1 MINNNPLTT
10 GADSFRE
17 LVSTDNLQVDPKKLF
32 VDKTLFIKDFLDSSG
47 KVLLITRPRRWGK
60 TLALSMLQ
68 HFLSKEVEGF
78 PTKDLFS
85 NLKITQFLS
94 EFKYQKYFGTNP
106 VILVTFK
113 DLEGETF
120 DEIKESIED
129 IISDLYSDHEYILHA
144 LQDESPNFK
153 FGKAN
158 FNKYQNAFIK
168 IMDKKSNLAEL
179 KKSIKLL
186 SELLNKYHHKKVFIL
201 IDEYDNAINGAMNN
215 PELIVKLTK
224 FFSGLFGSCLKG
236 NRNLEKGLVTG
247 VLRVAKANIFSGL
260 NNLSEYTLLDSR
272 FSEYYGFTEQEVSEL
287 LAKANISNQQDI
299 KNWYNGYLMG
309 GVTIYNPW
317 SIMQC
322 IENKGLLQTYWAN
335 SGNPYIVKNLL
346 IEKLPVRAREEIGV
360 LLKRGFISLPSPIQS
375 QISLDQINNNPAIIW
390 SLLLH
395 TGYLT
400 VAGTHPDLQ
409 LRIPNEEVKILIKE
423 QIDVWVKENPRL
435 GDIANALL
443 VGNMVGFEETLREVL
458 ADPAYSARIFGGGGK
473 AAKQLEVISLKEFV
487 YHFLIMAELRCINT
501 GNDSYEVI
509 AEPEGVSLGRTRPD
523 LLVINH
529 DRKLCV
535 VIELKIVVE
544 KKTKLMTIAKER
556 ALQQIDDNHYGKS
569 YKERGYSLL
578 KVGIAFRGADFEIA
592 YKFD

>member
-443 VGNMVGFEETLREVL
+443 VGNMVGFEETLRE
-458 ADPAYSARIFGGGGK
+458 

>member
-1 MINNNPLTT
+1 MSNTTYEVLT
-10 GADSFRE
+10 GISDFRK
-17 LVSTDNLQVDPKKLF
+17 LVSGDGLTVDPNRLF
-32 VDKTLFIKDFLDSSG
+32 VDKSLFIKDFIDSSG
-47 KVLLITRPRRWGK
+47 EVLLITRPRRWGK

-68 HFLSKEVEGF
+68 HFLSKEVDGF
-78 PTKDLFS
+78 STKDLFN
-85 NLKITQFLS
+85 NLKIAKFLEPGS
-94 EFKYQKYFGTNP
+94 KYQQYFGTNQ
-106 VILVTFK
+106 VIMVTFK

-120 DEIKESIED
+120 DEIRESIEE

-158 FNKYQNAFIK
+158 FNKYQSAFIK

-179 KKSIKLL
+179 KRSIKLL
-186 SELLNKYHHKKVFIL
+186 SELLNKYHGKKVFIL
-201 IDEYDNAINGAMNN
+201 IDEYDNAINGAMHN

-236 NRNLEKGLVTG
+236 NRNLEKGLITG

-260 NNLSEYTLLDSR
+260 NNLSEYSLLDFR
-272 FSEYYGFTEQEVSEL
+272 FRDYYGFTEQEVSDL

-335 SGNPYIVKNLL
+335 SGNPYIIKNLL

-360 LLKRGFISLPSPIQS
+360 LLKRGFISLPSPILS

-390 SLLLH
+390 NLLLH

-400 VAGTHPDLQ
+400 LAGTNPDLQ

-423 QIDVWVKENPRL
+423 QIDVWIKENPRL

-473 AAKQLEVISLKEFV
+473 AAKQLEGISLKEFV

-509 AEPEGVSLGRTRPD
+509 AEPEGVGLGRTRPD

-544 KKTKLMTIAKER
+544 KKAKLMMQVHR
-556 ALQQIDDNHYGKS
+556 RHPPPVQRVLHFPRS
-569 YKERGYSLL
+569 
-578 KVGIAFRGADFEIA
+578 
-592 YKFD
+592 